1 VKLIKLYLMG
11 LFLLFR
17 LRSKRIGIYQAPPEK
32 GRVKIGFFKRNRE
45 IAKVGEKHRFE
56 KRGVKHTPLDVIKPR
71 TIAIV
76 RVNGDTLVSKKYIG
90 FRGNLRFYSELICL
104 HLLKDQASIPKVR
117 FVDYA
122 NQEIYMDFQPGVCLN
137 GTTSFDPDMLS
148 LDDKRVIEKRLQEDV
163 RSAHLRGV
171 IIYDV
176 QGLNVIIYELNPVI
190 IDFADSLPAYLI
202 PGVVH
207 STLFKRDLLNL
218 EKNVFSHLYAKTCP

>member
-1 VKLIKLYLMG
+1 MKLIKLYLMG
-11 LFLLFR
+11 LFFLFR

-32 GRVKIGFFKRNRE
+32 GVVKIGFFKRNRE

-56 KRGVKHTPLDVIKPR
+56 KRGVKHTPLDVIKPK
-71 TIAIV
+71 TISIV
-76 RVNGDTLVSKKYIG
+76 RVNGDTLVRKKYIG

-104 HLLKDQASIPKVR
+104 HLLRDQASIPAVR

-122 NQEIYMDFQPGVCLN
+122 NREIYMDFQPGVCLN
-137 GTTSFDPDMLS
+137 GTTLFDPDMLS
-148 LDDKRVIEKRLQEDV
+148 LDDKRVIEKRLQESV

-176 QGLNVIIYELNPVI
+176 SRDNVIIHELNPAI

-207 STLFKRDLLNL
+207 STLFERDLLTL
-218 EKNVFSHLYAKTCP
+218 DEKVLSNLYAKTGP